1 MSAPPSLPNQKK
13 QTYTNTADS
22 LFRWACAGCAILSA
36 MILAALL
43 FKLLYQGLPGLNF
56 KFLTSYASRRPTEAG
71 LYAAL
76 VGTLWLISIT
86 AAIAVPLGVSAAIYL
101 EEYSK
106 RNKLSQI
113 IETNITNLAG
123 VPSIVYGILG
133 LAIFVRLFDLGF
145 SLLAGALTLAI
156 LVVPIIIVSSRE
168 AIKAVPDALRHASY
182 AMGATQWQTTYK
194 VILPAALPGILT
206 GIILSLSRAI
216 GETAPL
222 ILAGAATY
230 IAFTPNNVLDQY
242 TALPIQIYDWAS
254 RPQEEFKQL
263 AASGIIVL
271 LFILFMMNG
280 LAIFLR
286 QRYINKL

>member
-1 MSAPPSLPNQKK
+1 MNQPTDSRKRAQK
-13 QTYTNTADS
+13 FSNTTDQI
-22 LFRWACAGCAILSA
+22 FRWACASCAGISMLIL
-36 MILAALL
+36 IALL
-43 FKLLYQGLPGLNF
+43 VKLLYQGLPNLTWS
-56 KFLTSYASRRPTEAG
+56 FLTSYSSRKPSEAG

-76 VGTLWLISIT
+76 VGTVWLVSIT
-86 AAIAVPLGVSAAIYL
+86 AAVAIPLGVSAAVFL
-101 EEYSK
+101 EEYGK
-106 RNKLSQI
+106 KNRLAQL

-133 LAIFVRLFDLGF
+133 LAIFVRLFNMGF
-145 SLLAGALTLAI
+145 SLMAGALTLAI

-168 AIKAVPDALRHASY
+168 AIRAVPEALRHASY
-182 AMGATQWQTTYK
+182 ALGSTQWQTTYK
-194 VILPAALPGILT
+194 VTVPAALPGILT

-230 IAFTPNNVLDQY
+230 IAFTPRNVLDQY

-254 RPQEEFKQL
+254 RPQEEFQQL
-263 AASGIIVL
+263 AASGILVL
-271 LFILFMMNG
+271 LFILFVMNG

-286 QRYINKL
+286 QRYINKM

>member
-1 MSAPPSLPNQKK
+1 M
-13 QTYTNTADS
+13 
-22 LFRWACAGCAILSA
+22 ACAGCAFLSGLILV
-36 MILAALL
+36 ALL
-43 FKLLYQGLPGLNF
+43 VKLLYQGLPNLSYA
-56 KFLTSYASRRPTEAG
+56 FLTSYPSRNPEKAG
-71 LYAAL
+71 LLAAIW
-76 VGTLWLISIT
+76 GTIWLISIT
-86 AAIAVPLGVSAAIYL
+86 AAIAIPLGVSAAIYL

-106 RNKLSQI
+106 KNRFSRFL
-113 IETNITNLAG
+113 ETNIANLAG

-133 LAIFVRLFDLGF
+133 LAIFVRLFNMGQ
-145 SLLAGALTLAI
+145 SLVAGALTLAI

-168 AIKAVPDALRHASY
+168 AIKAVPSAQRHASY
-182 AMGATQWQTTYK
+182 ALGATQWQTTYK
-194 VILPAALPGILT
+194 VIVPAALPGILT

-230 IAFTPNNVLDQY
+230 IAFTPKHMFDQY

-254 RPQEEFKQL
+254 RPQEEFQQL

-280 LAIFLR
+280 VAIFLR
-286 QRYINKL
+286 QRYMIKQ